1 MRCGNQKGLTLV
13 ELLISI
19 TIGLGILAAAS
30 TFYVTTA
37 VSSVSSMASSR
48 LNHELT
54 TLMSV
59 MVQDIR
65 RAGYSGHDDV
75 KTDPLSNDFNTVDE
89 TVLTIRP
96 SSANPASAAT
106 SGQCILYAYDADS
119 DEDLGNLDILGFRLN
134 NGVVQMRQQGDV
146 AANARHDHCND
157 GDDTWLDITDGN
169 LISITGLTFDSNPG
183 VASQCL
189 NVREPDDVDN
199 DGDGTIDNDEEADC
213 YDAPLP
219 TNGSGD
225 ITVETREILIT
236 LAGELANDDFVKVEI
251 EKTVR
256 VRNDLVRER

>member
-1 MRCGNQKGLTLV
+1 
-13 ELLISI
+13 
-19 TIGLGILAAAS
+19 
-30 TFYVTTA
+30 
-37 VSSVSSMASSR
+37 
-48 LNHELT
+48 
-54 TLMSV
+54 

-96 SSANPASAAT
+96 SVANPASAAT
-106 SGQCILYAYDADS
+106 SGQCILYAYDAD
-119 DEDLGNLDILGFRLN
+119 DGGTLDNQDIFGFRLN
-134 NGVVQMRQQGDV
+134 NFVVQMRQQGDV

-169 LISITGLTFDSNPG
+169 LISITKLTFDSDPG
-183 VASQCL
+183 TASQCL

-199 DGDGTIDNDEEADC
+199 DSDGTIDNDEEADC

-219 TNGSGD
+219 TNASGD

-236 LAGELANDDFVKVEI
+236 LEGELANDDFVRVEI
-251 EKTVR
+251 AETVR